1 MTRTEYELIYDAF
14 KSHRYKMTDAQE
26 VLVEKILD
34 DLFYPHFDALKIRLN
49 NWHTPCCI
57 FAAGGLYLNYWNP
70 HKIMSNQANI
80 DLLETIFE
88 EVQEAFP
95 YLDEE
100 KQIEIA
106 NNRFWRS
113 HNDFQRQKVGPL

>member
-1 MTRTEYELIYDAF
+1 
-14 KSHRYKMTDAQE
+14 
-26 VLVEKILD
+26 
-34 DLFYPHFDALKIRLN
+34 
-49 NWHTPCCI
+49 
-57 FAAGGLYLNYWNP
+57 
-70 HKIMSNQANI
+70 MSNQANI

-106 NNRFWRS
+106 NNRYWELA
-113 HNDFQRQKVGPL
+113 Q

>member
-1 MTRTEYELIYDAF
+1 
-14 KSHRYKMTDAQE
+14 
-26 VLVEKILD
+26 
-34 DLFYPHFDALKIRLN
+34 
-49 NWHTPCCI
+49 
-57 FAAGGLYLNYWNP
+57 
-70 HKIMSNQANI
+70 MSNQANN

-106 NNRFWRS
+106 NNRFWEIA
-113 HNDFQRQKVGPL
+113 Q

>member
-1 MTRTEYELIYDAF
+1 VQRGVYIISIE
-14 KSHRYKMTDAQE
+14 
-26 VLVEKILD
+26 
-34 DLFYPHFDALKIRLN
+34 
-49 NWHTPCCI
+49 TPI
-57 FAAGGLYLNYWNP
+57 
-70 HKIMSNQANI
+70 KIMSNQANI

-106 NNRFWRS
+106 NNRFWEMA
-113 HNDFQRQKVGPL
+113 Q

>member
-1 MTRTEYELIYDAF
+1 MPIF
-14 KSHRYKMTDAQE
+14 KVAHP
-26 VLVEKILD
+26 LL
-34 DLFYPHFDALKIRLN
+34 HFCSGGFIFKLLKPPN
-49 NWHTPCCI
+49 
-57 FAAGGLYLNYWNP
+57 
-70 HKIMSNQANI
+70 IMSNQANI

-106 NNRFWRS
+106 NNRSWELA
-113 HNDFQRQKVGPL
+113 Q